1 MTTEFG
7 LVLLVIAVAYTVKGV
22 SGMGGPLL
30 AVPFIASLTS
40 VEYAVV
46 VLSLANM
53 VSNGWLLWEHRA
65 GARGTGFVMI
75 PFLAVGTIAVIAGT
89 WLLTEIDDR
98 ILSVVI
104 AVVIAAYIWRYF
116 ADPAFGLERAT
127 ARRIAAPM
135 GDPCDPGG
143 FHSRAND
150 SGRMGDLACCR
161 GDSRRHTDWQAHQP
175 EDIRASRPLLAR
187 IRRASPAVVRP
198 QLRLRPTDDLKIR
211 SPAISPGTI
220 QELTERVPGAR
231 QPNFPASGGRPPTC
245 RWFARSALR
254 AKCEGCRR

>member
-1 MTTEFG
+1 MTEFA

-40 VEYAVV
+40 VEHAVV

-65 GARGTGFVMI
+65 GAKGTGFVMI
-75 PFLAVGTIAVIAGT
+75 PFLAVGTLAVIAGT

-104 AVVIAAYIWRYF
+104 AVVIATYIWRYF
-116 ADPAFGLERAT
+116 ADPAFGLEKKT

-135 GDPCDPGG
+135 GLLGG
-143 FHSRAND
+143 GLLGATGTAGPLIMTYLHSVRMSRA
-150 SGRMGDLACCR
+150 SFIHMMSLTFTVFGLIQLTTLVVLGSFTPER
-161 GDSRRHTDWQAHQP
+161 TTQAVWAILP
-175 EDIRASRPLLAR
+175 V
-187 IRRASPAVVRP
+187 AVVTAVGIRIG
-198 QLRLRPTDDLKIR
+198 RLINQKTF
-211 SPAISPGTI
+211 
-220 QELTERVPGAR
+220 ERVVLVLLG
-231 QPNFPASGGRPPTC
+231 
-245 RWFARSALR
+245 FAAVRLLWSAL
-254 AKCEGCRR
+254 G

>member
-1 MTTEFG
+1 MTTEFA
-7 LVLLVIAVAYTVKGV
+7 LVLLVIAIAYTVKGV

-40 VEYAVV
+40 VEHAVV

-65 GARGTGFVMI
+65 GAKGTGFVMI
-75 PFLAVGTIAVIAGT
+75 PFLAVGTLAVIAGT

-116 ADPAFGLERAT
+116 ADPEFGLEKET

-135 GDPCDPGG
+135 GLLGG
-143 FHSRAND
+143 GLLGATGTAGPLIMTYLHSVRMSRA
-150 SGRMGDLACCR
+150 SFIHMMSLTFSVFGLIQLTTLVVLGAFTSERTTQAVWAILPVVAVTALGIRIGRLINQK
-161 GDSRRHTDWQAHQP
+161 TF
-175 EDIRASRPLLAR
+175 
-187 IRRASPAVVRP
+187 
-198 QLRLRPTDDLKIR
+198 
-211 SPAISPGTI
+211 
-220 QELTERVPGAR
+220 ERVVLVLLG
-231 QPNFPASGGRPPTC
+231 
-245 RWFARSALR
+245 FAAVRLLWSAL
-254 AKCEGCRR
+254 A